1 MKVIEISTWKAFKDI
16 VAGDEFRSWAFRGQ
30 ADAHWNLEPTLSRYL
45 RCYGVHTTVWSK
57 QELRIYGIFRRKA
70 HQFLSHLPKEND
82 AFEWLATM
90 QHHGAPTRLLDF
102 TWSPYVAAFFALE
115 RATKKSAIWAIYPPV
130 LRYEQAFPNFE
141 EVAGNTHDH
150 IGPWLAGNY
159 EKYFVDNK
167 FNFIT
172 QGEPYR
178 MSRRHVAQSGTF
190 VITSNI
196 SKSIESIVELNPNLK
211 KGIVKFELDTEQ
223 LRHET
228 LRRLYNMNI
237 TNATL
242 FPDLDGLARSMALEF
257 EMHWAYDPITGKKF
271 NDFYKKLD
279 D

>member
-1 MKVIEISTWKAFKDI
+1 MQTIPINSWNEFKDI
-16 VAGDEFRSWAFRGQ
+16 VAGDDYRSWAFRGQ
-30 ADAHWNLEPTLSRYL
+30 SDAEWNLEPTISRYL
-45 RCYGVHTTVWSK
+45 RCYGVHPSVWSK

-70 HQFLSHLPKEND
+70 HQFLDYLPKEND

-90 QHHGAPTRLLDF
+90 QHHGSPTRLLDF

-115 RATKKSAIWAIYPPV
+115 RATKTSAIWAIYPPV
-130 LRYEQAFPNFE
+130 LRYEQEFPEFQE
-141 EVAGNTHDH
+141 IEGNTHDH
-150 IGPWLAGNY
+150 IGPWLKGNY
-159 EKYFVDNK
+159 QKYFVVNEH
-167 FNFIT
+167 NFIT

-178 MSRRHVAQSGTF
+178 MNRRHVAQSGTF
-190 VITSNI
+190 IITSNI
-196 SKSIESIVELNPNLK
+196 SKTIEEIVQLNPKLK
-211 KGIVKFELDTEQ
+211 SGIVKFELSTS

-257 EMHWAYDPITGKKF
+257 ELHWAYDPISGKKF

-279 D
+279 